1 MEMATGAETRKMN
14 AKKQQSG
21 FTLIEMVIVVTLIGI
36 LVMIAVPAYQDSVTK
51 ARRTD
56 GQTAL
61 MEAMAR
67 QERFFTENNTYT
79 TNLADLP
86 YGTTSAEGYYTLTA
100 TACGGGIAS
109 CVLLT
114 ATPGAAQASDGALTL
129 NSRGQ
134 KLPADKW

>member
-1 MEMATGAETRKMN
+1 MN
-14 AKKQQSG
+14 RSKTAG
-21 FTLIEMVIVVTLIGI
+21 FTLIELVIVVTIIGI
-36 LVMIAVPAYQDSVTK
+36 LVMVAVPAYNDSVTK
-51 ARRTD
+51 ARRSD

-61 MEAMAR
+61 LDAMAR

-86 YGTTSAEGYYTLTA
+86 LSASSPEGHYTVSAAACAGA
-100 TACGGGIAS
+100 TIAN
-109 CVLLT
+109 CVILT
-114 ATPGAAQASDGALTL
+114 ATPGAAQVKDGALTL

>member
-1 MEMATGAETRKMN
+1 MINNHSNR
-14 AKKQQSG
+14 G
-21 FTLIEMVIVVTLIGI
+21 FTLVELAMVIAIVGI
-36 LVMIAVPAYQDSVTK
+36 LMAIAIPSYNNSTTK

-61 MEAMAR
+61 MDVMVR

-79 TNLADLP
+79 TNLANLP
-86 YGTTSAEGYYTLTA
+86 ALTHSPEGYYTISA
-100 TACGGGIAS
+100 AACGAGIDS
-109 CVLLT
+109 CVILT
-114 ATPGAAQASDGALTL
+114 ATPGTAQTNDGAITL